1 MLENIHDFIT
11 AALPWVAIA
20 TALAVFG
27 VYRNAAE
34 KENNGVGRR
43 FLERKEKG
51 VLRLDRH
58 RVGRAEDV
66 YLEIRF

>member
-11 AALPWVAIA
+11 AALSWVAIA

-34 KENNGVGRR
+34 KENKR
-43 FLERKEKG
+43 EK
-51 VLRLDRH
+51 
-58 RVGRAEDV
+58 
-66 YLEIRF
+66 